1 MTRTFSGCVLAAA
14 LLLTACS
21 EPAPTFKG
29 SDVTG
34 IGWGGDIAMQG
45 HTGEP
50 VSTADF
56 KGRIAI
62 VFFGYS
68 HCPDICSPT
77 LAKLAQLREAL
88 GERARQVQ
96 VVFVT
101 VDPERDTPAQLTA
114 FLARFDSSF
123 VGLTGSPADI
133 ERAVQEYRVERAAT
147 SAGHTHQP
155 QIGHSGRMF
164 VKDREGQLRLV
175 WANEIPV
182 ADMVHDVNL
191 LLAQAG

>member
-1 MTRTFSGCVLAAA
+1 MTRTFSGCLLAAA
-14 LLLTACS
+14 LLLAACS

-68 HCPDICSPT
+68 HCPDICAPT

-88 GERARQVQ
+88 GSRAREVQ

-123 VGLTGSPADI
+123 VGLTGSPADV

-147 SAGHTHQP
+147 SAGHTQQP

-175 WANEIPV
+175 WANEIPL